1 MMFKMKIF
9 VEMFH
14 GLGDTVC
21 ALPMLKVLRDN
32 YPDAYILIAVKGQ
45 AQADIIKSS
54 NIAIDEIIIWNVYKD
69 SLLNNI
75 KTILKLRS
83 YKFDYGIN
91 AVNTPVTKAKLLMK
105 AVGCK
110 KYIGIQYQINKNFD
124 NLKDK
129 YHFVEANLLAI
140 KPICKLPEMKI
151 YPKLYVN
158 DESLNKIQKKFLK
171 LNNIKPIIG
180 ICIGNGDFSLK
191 NKWIRTGKVVTKGW
205 GIENI
210 NELIKEL
217 LKNRYNVVLFGGN
230 QEKELLRHIN
240 MELLNDK
247 NLLNLVP
254 ATNINESIA
263 AASLCNLVVGID
275 TGMQHIAAASGA
287 RTLSIFGPTNPKMS
301 GAYADNAEFVEA
313 DVACKYCYGT
323 KIYVECKD
331 RKCLKNISVKMF
343 RNRINEVL
351 KK

>member
-9 VEMFH
+9 VELFH

-32 YPDAYILIAVKGQ
+32 YPEAYILIAVKGP

-54 NIAIDEIIIWNVYKD
+54 NIALDEIIIWNIYKD

-83 YKFDYGIN
+83 YKFYYGIN
-91 AVNTPVTKAKLLMK
+91 TVHTPLTKAKLLMQ

-110 KYIGIQYQINKNFD
+110 KCIGIQHQLNKSFD
-124 NLKDK
+124 DLKDK

-158 DESLNKIQKKFLK
+158 DESLKKMRKKFLK

-191 NKWIRTGKVVTKGW
+191 NRWIRTGKVVTKGW

-263 AASLCNLVVGID
+263 AATLCNLVVGID
-275 TGMQHIAAASGA
+275 TGMQHIAAAVGTK
-287 RTLSIFGPTNPKMS
+287 TLSIFGPTSPQMC
-301 GAYADNAEFVEA
+301 GAYADNVEFVEA
-313 DVACKYCYGT
+313 DVECKYCYGT
-323 KIYVECKD
+323 KMYVKCND
-331 RKCLKNISVKMF
+331 RKCLKKIAVKDVV
-343 RNRINEVL
+343 RKVL
-351 KK
+351 N

>member
-9 VEMFH
+9 VELFH

-32 YPDAYILIAVKGQ
+32 YPEAYILIAVKGP

-54 NIAIDEIIIWNVYKD
+54 NIALDEIIIWNIYKD

-83 YKFDYGIN
+83 YKFYYGIN
-91 AVNTPVTKAKLLMK
+91 TVHTPLKKAKLLMQ

-110 KYIGIQYQINKNFD
+110 KCIGIQHQLNKSFD
-124 NLKDK
+124 DLKDK

-158 DESLNKIQKKFLK
+158 DESLKKMRKKFLK

-191 NKWIRTGKVVTKGW
+191 NRWIRTGKVVTKGW

-263 AASLCNLVVGID
+263 AATLCNLVVGID
-275 TGMQHIAAASGA
+275 TGMQHIAAAVGTK
-287 RTLSIFGPTNPKMS
+287 TLSIFGPTSPQMC
-301 GAYADNAEFVEA
+301 GAYADNVEFVEA
-313 DVACKYCYGT
+313 DVECKYCYGT
-323 KIYVECKD
+323 KMYVKCND
-331 RKCLKNISVKMF
+331 RKCLKKIAVKDVV
-343 RNRINEVL
+343 RKVL
-351 KK
+351 N

>member
-9 VEMFH
+9 VELFH

-32 YPDAYILIAVKGQ
+32 YPEAYILIAVKGP

-54 NIAIDEIIIWNVYKD
+54 NIALDEIIIWNIYKD

-83 YKFDYGIN
+83 YKFYYGIN
-91 AVNTPVTKAKLLMK
+91 TVHTPLTKAKLLMQ

-110 KYIGIQYQINKNFD
+110 KCIGIQHQLNKSFD
-124 NLKDK
+124 DLKDK

-158 DESLNKIQKKFLK
+158 DESLKKMRKKFLK

-191 NKWIRTGKVVTKGW
+191 NRWIRTGKVVTKGW

-263 AASLCNLVVGID
+263 AATLCNLVVGID
-275 TGMQHIAAASGA
+275 TGMQHIAAAVGTK
-287 RTLSIFGPTNPKMS
+287 TLSIFGPTSPQMC
-301 GAYADNAEFVEA
+301 GAYADNVEFVEA
-313 DVACKYCYGT
+313 DVECKYCYGT
-323 KIYVECKD
+323 KMYVKCND
-331 RKCLKNISVKMF
+331 RKCLKDVDVNLVIY
-343 RNRINEVL
+343 RI
-351 KK
+351 KKIQ

>member
-9 VEMFH
+9 VELFH

-32 YPDAYILIAVKGQ
+32 YPEAYILIAVKGP

-54 NIAIDEIIIWNVYKD
+54 NIALDEIIIWNIYKD

-83 YKFDYGIN
+83 YKFYYGIN
-91 AVNTPVTKAKLLMK
+91 TVHTPLTKAKLLMQ

-110 KYIGIQYQINKNFD
+110 KCIGIQHQLNKSFD
-124 NLKDK
+124 DLKDK

-158 DESLNKIQKKFLK
+158 DESLKKMRKKFLK

-191 NKWIRTGKVVTKGW
+191 NRWIRTGKVVTKGW

-217 LKNRYNVVLFGGN
+217 LKNMYNVVLFGGN

-263 AASLCNLVVGID
+263 AATLCNLVVGID
-275 TGMQHIAAASGA
+275 TGMQHIAAAVGTK
-287 RTLSIFGPTNPKMS
+287 TLSIFGPTSPQMC
-301 GAYADNAEFVEA
+301 GAYADNVEFVEA
-313 DVACKYCYGT
+313 DVECKYCYGT
-323 KIYVECKD
+323 KMYVKCND
-331 RKCLKNISVKMF
+331 RKCLKKIAVKDVV
-343 RNRINEVL
+343 RKVL
-351 KK
+351 N

>member
-1 MMFKMKIF
+1 MKIF
-9 VEMFH
+9 VELFH

-54 NIAIDEIIIWNVYKD
+54 NIAIDEIILWNVYKN
-69 SLLNNI
+69 SILNNI
-75 KTILKLRS
+75 KIVLKLRS
-83 YKFDYGIN
+83 SKFDYGIN
-91 AVNTPVTKAKLLMK
+91 AVHTPVTKAKLLMK
-105 AVGCK
+105 AVGCRK
-110 KYIGIQYQINKNFD
+110 CIGIQHQLNKSFD
-124 NLKDK
+124 DLKDK

-140 KPICKLPEMKI
+140 KPICKLPEIKI

-158 DESLNKIQKKFLK
+158 DRSLNKIQNKFLK
-171 LNNIKPIIG
+171 LNNIKLTIG

-191 NKWIRTGKVVTKGW
+191 NKWIRTGKVITKGW

-254 ATNINESIA
+254 ATNIKESIA

-275 TGMQHIAAASGA
+275 TGMQHIAAAVGTK
-287 RTLSIFGPTNPKMS
+287 TLSIFGPTSPQMC
-301 GAYADNAEFVEA
+301 GAYADNVEFVEA

-323 KIYVECKD
+323 KMYVKCND
-331 RKCLKNISVKMF
+331 RKCLKNINF
-343 RNRINEVL
+343 NFVL
-351 KK
+351 NKIREIV

>member
-1 MMFKMKIF
+1 MMFKIKIF
-9 VEMFH
+9 IELFH

-45 AQADIIKSS
+45 AQADIIESS
-54 NIAIDEIIIWNVYKD
+54 NIVIDEMIFWNIYKD
-69 SLLNNI
+69 SILNNI
-75 KTILKLRS
+75 KTVFKLRS

-105 AVGCK
+105 AVSCK
-110 KYIGIQYQINKNFD
+110 KYIGIQHQLNKNFD
-124 NLKDK
+124 DFKDK

-158 DESLNKIQKKFLK
+158 DESLDKIQNKFLK
-171 LNNIKPIIG
+171 LNNTKPTIG

-191 NKWIRTGKVVTKGW
+191 NRWIRTGKVITKGW

-210 NELIKEL
+210 NKLIKEL
-217 LKNRYNVVLFGGN
+217 LKDEYNIVLFGGN

-240 MELLNDK
+240 MELLNNK

-323 KIYVECKD
+323 KIYVACKD

>member
-1 MMFKMKIF
+1 MMFKMKFFI
-9 VEMFH
+9 ELFH

-54 NIAIDEIIIWNVYKD
+54 NIAIDEIIFWNVYKD
-69 SLLNNI
+69 SILNNI
-75 KTILKLRS
+75 KTVLKLRS

-91 AVNTPVTKAKLLMK
+91 AFNTPIKKAKLLLK

-110 KYIGIQYQINKNFD
+110 KYIGVQHQINKSFD
-124 NLKDK
+124 DLKDK

-158 DESLNKIQKKFLK
+158 DESLKKMRKKFLK

-191 NKWIRTGKVVTKGW
+191 NRWIRTGKVVTKGW

-263 AASLCNLVVGID
+263 AATLCNLVVGID
-275 TGMQHIAAASGA
+275 TGMQHIAAAVGTK
-287 RTLSIFGPTNPKMS
+287 TLSIFGPTSPQMC
-301 GAYADNAEFVEA
+301 GAYADNVEFVEA
-313 DVACKYCYGT
+313 DVECKYCYGT
-323 KIYVECKD
+323 KMYVKCND
-331 RKCLKNISVKMF
+331 RKCLKDVDVNLVIY
-343 RNRINEVL
+343 RI
-351 KK
+351 KKIQ

>member
-9 VEMFH
+9 VELFH

-32 YPDAYILIAVKGQ
+32 YPEAYILIAVKGP

-54 NIAIDEIIIWNVYKD
+54 NIALDEIIIWNIYKD

-83 YKFDYGIN
+83 YKFYYGIN
-91 AVNTPVTKAKLLMK
+91 TVHTPLTKAKLLMQ

-110 KYIGIQYQINKNFD
+110 KCIGIQHQLNKSFD
-124 NLKDK
+124 DLKDK

-158 DESLNKIQKKFLK
+158 DESLKKMRKKFLK

-191 NKWIRTGKVVTKGW
+191 NRWIRTGKVVTKGW

-230 QEKELLRHIN
+230 QEKELLRYIN

-263 AASLCNLVVGID
+263 AATLCNLVVGID
-275 TGMQHIAAASGA
+275 TGMQHIAAAVGTK
-287 RTLSIFGPTNPKMS
+287 TLSIFGPTSPQMC
-301 GAYADNAEFVEA
+301 GAYADNVEFVEA
-313 DVACKYCYGT
+313 DVECKYCYGT
-323 KIYVECKD
+323 KMYVKCND
-331 RKCLKNISVKMF
+331 RKCLKDVDVNLVIY
-343 RNRINEVL
+343 RI
-351 KK
+351 KKIQ

>member
-9 VEMFH
+9 VELFH

-32 YPDAYILIAVKGQ
+32 YPEAYILIAVKGP

-54 NIAIDEIIIWNVYKD
+54 NIALDEIIIWNIYKD

-83 YKFDYGIN
+83 YKFYYGIN
-91 AVNTPVTKAKLLMK
+91 TVHTPLTKAKLLMQ

-110 KYIGIQYQINKNFD
+110 KCIGIQHQLNKSFD
-124 NLKDK
+124 DLKDK

-158 DESLNKIQKKFLK
+158 DESLKKMRKKFLK

-191 NKWIRTGKVVTKGW
+191 NRWIRTGKVVTKGW

-263 AASLCNLVVGID
+263 AATLCNLVVGID
-275 TGMQHIAAASGA
+275 TGMQHIAAAVGTK
-287 RTLSIFGPTNPKMS
+287 TLSIFGPTSPQMC
-301 GAYADNAEFVEA
+301 GAYADNVEFVEA

-323 KIYVECKD
+323 KMYVKCND
-331 RKCLKNISVKMF
+331 RKCLKNINF
-343 RNRINEVL
+343 NFVL
-351 KK
+351 NKIREIV